1 MYMGSR
7 LRQICRSKQGMSAEL
22 SQKMFGK
29 NKGIQRYYADGV
41 NITIDKLEQIAVLT
55 GHSVEYFLMYEGQT
69 ADNQRTATINGNN
82 NIVNSNH
89 TNDCY
94 EKIEHY
100 KETIKLK
107 DQIIADKDE
116 IVKSKE
122 VIIQNLKERNDDLI
136 KLMQSQSRT

>member
-1 MYMGSR
+1 MGSR

-55 GHSVEYFLMYEGQT
+55 GHSVEYFLKYEGQPNY
-69 ADNQRTATINGNN
+69 NQGTATINGNN

-89 TNDCY
+89 ANDVY
-94 EKIEHY
+94 EKIEHL
-100 KETIKLK
+100 KETINLK
-107 DQIIADKDE
+107 NEIIADKE
-116 IVKSKE
+116 ELVKSKDT
-122 VIIQNLKERNDDLI
+122 IIQNLKERNDDLI

>member
-7 LRQICRSKQGMSAEL
+7 LRQICRSKQGLSAEL

-55 GHSVEYFLMYEGQT
+55 GHTVEYFLNYEGQS
-69 ADNQRTATINGNN
+69 AEDHGPATINGNN

-89 TNDCY
+89 ANDAY
-94 EKIEHY
+94 ERIEHY

-122 VIIQNLKERNDDLI
+122 FIIKNQQERIDDLI

>member
-1 MYMGSR
+1 MGSR

-55 GHSVEYFLMYEGQT
+55 GHSVEYFLKYEGQPN
-69 ADNQRTATINGNN
+69 DNQGTATINGNN

-89 TNDCY
+89 ANDVY
-94 EKIEHY
+94 EKIEHL
-100 KETIKLK
+100 KETINLK
-107 DQIIADKDE
+107 NEIIADKE
-116 IVKSKE
+116 ELVKSKDT
-122 VIIQNLKERNDDLI
+122 IIQNLKERNDDLI

>member
-55 GHSVEYFLMYEGQT
+55 GHSVEYFLKYEGQPN
-69 ADNQRTATINGNN
+69 DNQGTATINGNN

-89 TNDCY
+89 ANDVY
-94 EKIEHY
+94 EKIEHL
-100 KETIKLK
+100 KETINLK
-107 DQIIADKDE
+107 NEIIADKE
-116 IVKSKE
+116 ELVKSKDT
-122 VIIQNLKERNDDLI
+122 IIQNLKERNDDLI